1 MRKQNR
7 IRPNLCSNRYIPM
20 ENRILHRVHI
30 QNLYRQSL
38 NYKDTFK
45 DIFDK
50 YLNYYEMKNV
60 KTTNMGSMFELQYL
74 MTLSVVHCS
83 LFRSWHRKTF
93 P

>member
-1 MRKQNR
+1 MGK
-7 IRPNLCSNRYIPM
+7 IRAKR
-20 ENRILHRVHI
+20 
-30 QNLYRQSL
+30 

-74 MTLSVVHCS
+74 VTAKKDMDEKAFIDEIRCRNGNLNIS
-83 LFRSWHRKTF
+83 LGMMPDKHDTML
-93 P
+93 